1 MLGYQIWENN
11 RLQLLSLEGLG
22 ISNIPESIQS
32 LNRLEYLNLNNNNLN
47 SVETN
52 QLYESLIELS
62 NTFPASY
69 GLFCIF
75 LAVGLGILASVFRRS
90 VSNFRKKHS
99 LKKAAW

>member
-1 MLGYQIWENN
+1 MAILF
-11 RLQLLSLEGLG
+11 LSVG
-22 ISNIPESIQS
+22 IAVAYNTFFRDSKNI
-32 LNRLEYLNLNNNNLN
+32 LNNNNLN
-47 SVETN
+47 PVETN

-75 LAVGLGILASVFRRS
+75 LAIGLGILASIIRRS
-90 VSNFRKKHS
+90 VSNYRKKHS